1 MLELLVFFFIALL
14 LACYCRVFR
23 FLILEETWFRV

>member
-1 MLELLVFFFIALL
+1 MLELFLFFFIALL

-23 FLILEETWFRV
+23 FFDFRGNLV